1 MGIRTAVCGLLVG
14 AVLGGLSSVV
24 EAGAQEVSLEV
35 RTKEGRAEYRV
46 GESIALQLVFVSSS
60 KQVIVDSSF
69 RFPDFQKPQD
79 EFLVEP
85 KDGADDPMEDYR
97 RALSTNRFSCCADGG
112 LRGFGRLG
120 GEPVVVDLELNQYLR
135 FTKPGRYELTV
146 RDRRAHSVDRSS
158 QEAPEAIELVSKP
171 LPLTILTSDPVWER
185 QQLNSA
191 LEALRKGPGVN
202 MEACRAVAA
211 LGTPAAEVA
220 MAESLEDETPGC
232 NFSSFLLGAKD
243 RKLVLSWMQQDL
255 ESPQARINQVFLETL
270 ATLTALEEDGNAD
283 FLQRQSDARKHVSD
297 ELFDLLDEKKGAAR
311 IAAVSTL
318 VNASLQATGSENSAH
333 EAQVLRLAAEV
344 FEQLSQQAQSTL
356 LSARWTEVA
365 SPAMVPV
372 LRRCAEAD
380 NSTSCGLVQGDL
392 LLTRL
397 NELSPTE
404 AREVALADIQKNNPR
419 FSSQVLAMLPDKEL
433 PDLDGVLREH
443 LVTEGGNV
451 DTAAGLIQRYA
462 TGGIVGAVLSYLDE
476 HEPGKL
482 GGEIEQ
488 NLIAYLFRIL
498 PDAGEQKLRAAL
510 AAREGTSMYKYMLH
524 EVAQR
529 TSSPRIQ
536 QIAIEALSD
545 QDYEVV
551 QSAAQALGQVGDE
564 HAKAALLERL
574 AAWQGKWTG
583 REREFFWTLDSGP
596 IRDDRYLGDEL
607 IRTIA
612 TGTGWLLTEKD
623 QQQLLASALTDN
635 QKQQVNQFIEATKNR
650 PIAIT
655 IINTLPPNNQFIVA
669 QYNYESLELLK
680 RKLSQFPA
688 QTNFQ
693 LQSIPPESAEMR
705 RAVAEI
711 ESFLGQNG
719 MRVEIAKAQ

>member
-232 NFSSFLLGAKD
+232 NFSSFPTSA
-243 RKLVLSWMQQDL
+243 
-255 ESPQARINQVFLETL
+255 EY
-270 ATLTALEEDGNAD
+270 
-283 FLQRQSDARKHVSD
+283 
-297 ELFDLLDEKKGAAR
+297 
-311 IAAVSTL
+311 AAVGE
-318 VNASLQATGSENSAH
+318 VDGSRKS
-333 EAQVLRLAAEV
+333 
-344 FEQLSQQAQSTL
+344 SDG
-356 LSARWTEVA
+356 AR
-365 SPAMVPV
+365 
-372 LRRCAEAD
+372 
-380 NSTSCGLVQGDL
+380 
-392 LLTRL
+392 
-397 NELSPTE
+397 
-404 AREVALADIQKNNPR
+404 
-419 FSSQVLAMLPDKEL
+419 F
-433 PDLDGVLREH
+433 
-443 LVTEGGNV
+443 
-451 DTAAGLIQRYA
+451 
-462 TGGIVGAVLSYLDE
+462 
-476 HEPGKL
+476 
-482 GGEIEQ
+482 
-488 NLIAYLFRIL
+488 
-498 PDAGEQKLRAAL
+498 AAL
-510 AAREGTSMYKYMLH
+510 R
-524 EVAQR
+524 
-529 TSSPRIQ
+529 
-536 QIAIEALSD
+536 
-545 QDYEVV
+545 
-551 QSAAQALGQVGDE
+551 
-564 HAKAALLERL
+564 
-574 AAWQGKWTG
+574 
-583 REREFFWTLDSGP
+583 
-596 IRDDRYLGDEL
+596 
-607 IRTIA
+607 
-612 TGTGWLLTEKD
+612 
-623 QQQLLASALTDN
+623 
-635 QKQQVNQFIEATKNR
+635 
-650 PIAIT
+650 
-655 IINTLPPNNQFIVA
+655 
-669 QYNYESLELLK
+669 
-680 RKLSQFPA
+680 
-688 QTNFQ
+688 
-693 LQSIPPESAEMR
+693 
-705 RAVAEI
+705 
-711 ESFLGQNG
+711 
-719 MRVEIAKAQ
+719 